1 MGKTRKWKAA
11 FSLSHNLTVTLLF
24 QALSEGLRS
33 RRNSL
38 DNLDSLY
45 QRLQERDSLTEDDKK
60 KIQQELNNIKNNWN
74 NLEELIHETHT
85 KYALR

>member
-1 MGKTRKWKAA
+1 M
-11 FSLSHNLTVTLLF
+11 SHNLTVTLLF

-60 KIQQELNNIKNNWN
+60 KIQQELNNVKNSWN
-74 NLEELIHETHT
+74 NLEELINETNA